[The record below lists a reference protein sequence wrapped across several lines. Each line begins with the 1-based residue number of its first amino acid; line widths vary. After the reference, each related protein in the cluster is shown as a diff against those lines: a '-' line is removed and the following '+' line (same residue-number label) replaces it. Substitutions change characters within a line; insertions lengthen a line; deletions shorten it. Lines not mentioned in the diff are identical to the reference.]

1 MKKLNKKI
9 VAIGASSSRQSINK
23 QFANFAAHQVPE
35 AEVTLLDLNDYEMPI
50 YSIDRERE
58 EGIPKLAYDFKEQL
72 LEADGLV
79 ISFAE
84 HNGVYTAAF
93 KNIFDWISRI
103 KGSTFGDKP
112 MLLLATSPGK
122 RGGKT
127 ILEIAVKRFAFMNK
141 GSIASFSLPSFRENF
156 SQETGIRDPHL
167 KQDFQTQLQKF
178 IQAIEDELT
187 QVANVSSV

>member
-9 VAIGASSSRQSINK
+9 VAMGASSSRQSINK
-23 QFANFAAHQVPE
+23 QFAQFAAHQVPH
-35 AEVTLLDLNDYEMPI
+35 AEVNLLDLNDYEMPI
-50 YSIDRERE
+50 YSIDREQE

-93 KNIFDWISRI
+93 KNIMDWISRI

-141 GSIASFSLPSFRENF
+141 GSIASFSLPSFRDNF
-156 SQETGIRDPHL
+156 TNETGIKNPELR
-167 KQDFQTQLQKF
+167 QDFQDQIHKF
-178 IQAIEDELT
+178 INAIQKEDMET
-187 QVANVSSV
+187 IKT